1 MIKISYQN
9 IPQEYLDF
17 IDRFKGKIK
26 GWYDKGVIG
35 KGGTKIAL
43 CLECKSIFE
52 MLLWGDN
59 LKKLLLFPAE
69 KLPNLIAHI
78 EKRYPVLQNERQH
91 KMNPHS
97 ALYECLMKAFFSLG
111 YCDHKFPSFEIT
123 QALGVNACP
132 YCNAEEIIIQDL
144 KDVGKKIHSSQLDH
158 FYPKEL
164 FPYLAIC
171 LHNLVPSG
179 SICNGGNC
187 KHNKDSY
194 QLNLVNPFSLDD
206 SEGFVFE
213 LNLIKPGIL
222 SYDKFEQSCC
232 IVTHIANNSLTI
244 NATTFLIKSRYKQ
257 EIQQAKKVW
266 VTHQKCSPE
275 GYEKEIEHISQKL
288 NTLLT
293 YDDWLEIE
301 LGISLNDYNKHKL
314 SKLSVDIWRQLESRP
329 IP

>member
-9 IPQEYLDF
+9 TPQKYLDL
-17 IDRFKGKIK
+17 IDRFKGKIQK
-26 GWYDKGVIG
+26 WYDKGAIG
-35 KGGTKIAL
+35 NGDTKIAL
-43 CLECKSIFE
+43 CPECKSIFE

-78 EKRYPVLQNERQH
+78 EKRYPVLQNERLN
-91 KMNPHS
+91 KPNPHS
-97 ALYECLMKAFFSLG
+97 ALYECLMKAFYSLG

-179 SICNGGNC
+179 SICNGGHC

-194 QLNLVNPFSLDD
+194 QFNMVNPFSLDD

-222 SYDKFEQSCC
+222 SYDKFEQSCS
-232 IVTHIANNSLTI
+232 IVTHIANNSLAI
-244 NATTFLIKSRYKQ
+244 NATTFLIKSRYEQ

-266 VTHQKCSPE
+266 FTHQKYSPE
-275 GYEKEIEHISQKL
+275 GYEKEIERISRKL
-288 NTLLT
+288 NTPLT
-293 YDDWLEIE
+293 FDDCLEIE

-314 SKLSVDIWRQLESRP
+314 SKLSMDIWRQLESRP